1 MAKGKGRR
9 IQMKKPAGRQNMMQQ
24 IQKLQEQMLQTQ
36 EELGDQ
42 TVAVTAGGGVVEVVM
57 TGHQRVQSV
66 TIDPEVVDPD
76 DVEMLQDLIVAAVN
90 EAIERSQ
97 GLAAEQLGAL
107 TGGLGG
113 LGDLGGLGGLLGG

>member
-9 IQMKKPAGRQNMMQQ
+9 IRASRPGGRPDMRQQ
-24 IQKLQEQMLQTQ
+24 IRALQEQMMATQ
-36 EELGDQ
+36 EALGEQ
-42 TVAVTAGGGVVEVVM
+42 TVSATAGGGVVEVVAN
-57 TGHQRVQSV
+57 GHQRVESV
-66 TIDPEVVDPD
+66 RIDPEVVDPE

-107 TGGLGG
+107 TGGL
-113 LGDLGGLGGLLGG
+113 DLGSLGGLLG